1 VRRKRLSPEFR
12 FASAG
17 QGGAKMVL
25 FRNLNLVDGVSGEVQ
40 EGMAVRVEG
49 ERIVGITRDREGLQ
63 AGQVSFG
70 NP

>member
-1 VRRKRLSPEFR
+1 
-12 FASAG
+12 
-17 QGGAKMVL
+17 MVL